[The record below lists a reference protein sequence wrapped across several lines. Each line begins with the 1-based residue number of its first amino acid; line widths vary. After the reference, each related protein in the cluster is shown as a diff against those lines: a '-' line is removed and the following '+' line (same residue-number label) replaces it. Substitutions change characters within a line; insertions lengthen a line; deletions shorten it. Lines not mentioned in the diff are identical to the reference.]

1 LLVEAEVT
9 CSDDEVLG
17 VADGQAL
24 VFLWQPETTAVINSS
39 DKVAKNLD
47 FILFSFLGFYANDY
61 KPKVF

>member
-39 DKVAKNLD
+39 EKSSGRRPAACEMKAVK
-47 FILFSFLGFYANDY
+47 GFR
-61 KPKVF
+61 